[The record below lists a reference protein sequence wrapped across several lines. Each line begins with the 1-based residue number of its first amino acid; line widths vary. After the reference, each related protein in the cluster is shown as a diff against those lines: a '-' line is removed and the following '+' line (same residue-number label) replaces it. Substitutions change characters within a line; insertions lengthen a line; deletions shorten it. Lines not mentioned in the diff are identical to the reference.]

1 MNTPRKYDTSR
12 VRTQRR
18 ARRSGVRQERTK
30 NVRKLPA
37 GLSFGGGI
45 QHKTA
50 LCYSHQGSLDAQP
63 TCNRRSAGE
72 ERTLGERS
80 VTVEI
85 SKIPIGDLLAGAPA
99 PAAIHNAMRLHSG
112 SSAAHVL
119 ISQRRA
125 TPPKDL

>member
-37 GLSFGGGI
+37 GLRFGGGI

-72 ERTLGERS
+72 ERTLGGRS
-80 VTVEI
+80 VTVQLW
-85 SKIPIGDLLAGAPA
+85 KIPIRDLPAGPPAPA
-99 PAAIHNAMRLHSG
+99 PTHNRLPPPPLRT
-112 SSAAHVL
+112 AAHVQ
-119 ISQRRA
+119 S
-125 TPPKDL
+125 P